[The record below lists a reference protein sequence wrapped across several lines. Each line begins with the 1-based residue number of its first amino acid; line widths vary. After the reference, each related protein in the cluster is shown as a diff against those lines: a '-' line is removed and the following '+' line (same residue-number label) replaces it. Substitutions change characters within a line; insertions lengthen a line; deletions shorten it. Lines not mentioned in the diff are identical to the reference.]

1 MDQSASPHSTKV
13 ILEDA
18 LEEIREMAHKDPTR
32 SKDID
37 QLVKALALA
46 QAKIKAP
53 ERNREVKVTPK
64 SGGQGY
70 SFRYAT
76 LDHIIEIVREPLTSN
91 GLWFTQILKL
101 DQMSS
106 TYILDTR
113 LMHGS
118 GQWIAC
124 QTPLLFDGGGN
135 QQFGSALT
143 FMRRYSLT
151 SLLGIAAE
159 EDDDANAADGNT
171 INQVQDRKPV
181 APKPDVMK
189 PKEDPISTGPMYD
202 APFPL
207 VVPMKADE
215 SGSDWVA
222 FGKHLMEAVKASKNS
237 VEAAG
242 WREAN
247 QDALSQMES
256 DTPKLYT
263 NLATSMIRVINEM
276 KKAEAVGV

>member
-1 MDQSASPHSTKV
+1 MEFKSSDQRTAASELARWT
-13 ILEDA
+13 
-18 LEEIREMAHKDPTR
+18 DPTR
-32 SKDID
+32 SEQID
-37 QLVKALALA
+37 QLVQSLAIA
-46 QAKIKAP
+46 QSKIRAP
-53 ERNREVKVTPK
+53 DRNREVKVTPK

-91 GLWFTQILKL
+91 GLWFTQIMKL
-101 DQMSS
+101 EEG
-106 TYILDTR
+106 TYVLDTR

-151 SLLGIAAE
+151 SLLGISAE

-171 INQVQDRKPV
+171 VNQATDRKPV
-181 APKPDVMK
+181 TPKPDVM
-189 PKEDPISTGPMYD
+189 KEDPISTGTAAYN

-207 VVPMKADE
+207 AIPTKADQT
-215 SGSDWVA
+215 GPDWVG
-222 FGKHLMEAVKASKNS
+222 FGKNLIAAVKASRTS
-237 VEAAG
+237 VEAEG
-242 WREAN
+242 WREN
-247 QDALSQMES
+247 NMDALLSMENNA
-256 DTPKLYT
+256 PKTYG
-263 NLATSMIRVINEM
+263 NLSASIIKAINDM
-276 KKAEAVGV
+276 KAQEVK